1 MYKLVSHA
9 YVFQDHTSGRFRSI
23 MVGHLVTVITSFKL
37 PFFSVCFLFVLLY
50 STYSVGT
57 PRPIYESDLDWTR
70 QFRLLHIVSKGE
82 KKSYSTYCKQR

>member
-1 MYKLVSHA
+1 
-9 YVFQDHTSGRFRSI
+9 
-23 MVGHLVTVITSFKL
+23 MVGPLVTVITSFKL
-37 PFFSVCFLFVLLY
+37 PFFLCFFFFFFVSY

-57 PRPIYESDLDWTR
+57 PRPIYESDLGWTR